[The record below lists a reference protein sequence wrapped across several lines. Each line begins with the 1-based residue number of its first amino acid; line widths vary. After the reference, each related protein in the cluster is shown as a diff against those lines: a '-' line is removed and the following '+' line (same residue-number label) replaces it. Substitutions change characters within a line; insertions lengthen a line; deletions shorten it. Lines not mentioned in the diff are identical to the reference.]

1 MQIKT
6 FEDYR
11 AARAEL
17 DAKNEAIDRALGS
30 RVPVFAG
37 IVELHAAVT
46 RYEREHKICNVE
58 TVN

>member
-1 MQIKT
+1 MKLTT

-17 DAKNEAIDRALGS
+17 DAKNEAIDRAPGS
-30 RVPVFAG
+30 RVPVFVG
-37 IVELHAAVT
+37 ITELHAAVT
-46 RYEREHKICNVE
+46 RSEREHKICNVE